1 MTDSI
6 RTAIEGASAWLAEH
20 PDEARYTDSIA
31 RARIES
37 GLRVVVEGPA
47 GERLE
52 TDMPAAVGGA
62 GSASSPGWYLRAA
75 VAACV
80 ASLAT
85 MRAAQLGWTGFRC
98 DVEVDSESDDRGIL
112 GVDPSVPG
120 GPLSMRIALQLAADG
135 IGLDGLEDLAVWAV
149 EHCPVSD
156 AMRRAVPVHIEVAE
170 A

>member
-1 MTDSI
+1 MTDTI

-31 RARIES
+31 RARTEA

-52 TDMPAAVGGA
+52 TDMPAAVGGS
-62 GSASSPGWYLRAA
+62 GSAPGPGWYLRAA

-98 DVEVDSESDDRGIL
+98 AVDVDSESDDRGIL
-112 GVDPSVPG
+112 GVDASVPG
-120 GPLSMRIALQLAADG
+120 GPLSMRIALDLAADG
-135 IGLDGLEDLAVWAV
+135 IGLDGLEELAVWAV

-156 AMRRAVPVHIEVAE
+156 AMRRAVPVHIEVVE

>member
-6 RTAIEGASAWLAEH
+6 RTAIEGASAWLADH

-62 GSASSPGWYLRAA
+62 GSAPSPGWYLRAA

-80 ASLAT
+80 TSLAA

-112 GVDPSVPG
+112 GVDASVPG
-120 GPLSMRIALQLAADG
+120 GPLSMRIALHLAADG
-135 IGLDGLEDLAVWAV
+135 IGLEGLEDLAVWAV

-156 AMRRAVPVHIEVAE
+156 AIRRAVPVHIEVAE